1 MSTGTV
7 KFYNAERG
15 YGFIVD
21 DEGRDI
27 FVHSSAVKLAGLSE
41 LRPDQRIDFDVEYG
55 GGSRGQRAVNLKVV
69 G

>member
-1 MSTGTV
+1 VSTGAV

-15 YGFIVD
+15 HGFILD
-21 DEGRDI
+21 DKGRDI

-41 LRPDQRIDFDVEYG
+41 LQPDQRLNFDVER

>member
-1 MSTGTV
+1 MPTGIV

-21 DEGRDI
+21 DEDRDI

-41 LRPDQRIDFDVEYG
+41 LRPDQRVNFDVEPG
-55 GGSRGQRAVNLKVV
+55 GGSRGRRAVNLKIV

>member
-1 MSTGTV
+1 VSTGTV

-41 LRPDQRIDFDVEYG
+41 LQPNQRISFDIDR
-55 GGSRGQRAVNLKVV
+55 GGSRGQRAVNLKTVS
-69 G
+69 

>member
-1 MSTGTV
+1 VSKGIV

-15 YGFIVD
+15 YGFILD

-27 FVHSSAVKLAGLSE
+27 FVHSSVVKLAGLSE
-41 LRPDQRIDFDVEYG
+41 LRPEQRITFDVEPG
-55 GGSRGQRAVNLKVV
+55 GLGGRRAVNLKIV

>member
-15 YGFIVD
+15 YGFILD
-21 DEGRDI
+21 DRGRDI

-41 LRPDQRIDFDVEYG
+41 LEPGQRISFDVESG
-55 GGSRGQRAVNLKVV
+55 DERAQRAVNLKII

>member
-1 MSTGTV
+1 VSTGTV

-15 YGFIVD
+15 YGFILD

-41 LRPDQRIDFDVEYG
+41 LQPNQRVSFDVDR
-55 GGSRGQRAVNLKVV
+55 GSQRQRRST
-69 G
+69 